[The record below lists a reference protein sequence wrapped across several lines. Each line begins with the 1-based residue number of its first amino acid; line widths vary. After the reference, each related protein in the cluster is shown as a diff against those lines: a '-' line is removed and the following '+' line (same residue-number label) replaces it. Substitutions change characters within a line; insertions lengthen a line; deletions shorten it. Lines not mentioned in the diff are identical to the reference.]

1 MATSRPRSRYRAQDA
16 RAVLNALR
24 RTIRAFRASAQAAE
38 ETLGVSGAQHFVLE
52 KLADAPSL
60 SLNDLAARTMTHK
73 SSVSVVVS
81 RLVDRGLVRRR
92 RSSADGRSI
101 VVTLTHAGRRAL
113 ERAPESAQSRLLAA
127 LRRLPARELA
137 VFAGLFE
144 RFTDELGVGTL
155 EPVMIFEEDGARP
168 GGREERG
175 GRGHSG
181 RSRGN
186 TRAHSRTPVT
196 RGGRR

>member
-1 MATSRPRSRYRAQDA
+1 MAKSPLRPRDRAQDA

-24 RTIRAFRASAQAAE
+24 RTIRAFRAAAQAAE

-73 SSVSVVVS
+73 SSVSVVVT
-81 RLVDRGLVRRR
+81 RLVERGLVRRR
-92 RSSADGRSI
+92 RSTADGRSI
-101 VVTLTHAGRRAL
+101 VVTLTPAGERAL
-113 ERAPESAQSRLLAA
+113 ARAPESAQSRMVAA
-127 LRRLPARELA
+127 LRRLPTGDLSQ
-137 VFAGLFE
+137 FAGLFE

-155 EPVMIFEEDGARP
+155 EPVMIFEEDGA
-168 GGREERG
+168 GRR

-186 TRAHSRTPVT
+186 TRAHAKTPVN